1 MVNSVELFKSLEKKL
16 MSTNIEMI
24 NEAWNLSNETLQL
37 SKSNPKDCWMKLWD
51 KPLYHGQ
58 TNHKKICYNYIL
70 RDKEKRVVR
79 WILRDNKF

>member
-37 SKSNPKDCWMKLWD
+37 SKSNPKDCWMKL
-51 KPLYHGQ
+51 
-58 TNHKKICYNYIL
+58 
-70 RDKEKRVVR
+70 
-79 WILRDNKF
+79 